1 MTWKN
6 KALSVVA
13 MVSLLAT
20 GVVEAQAQD
29 VDGTIPAGE
38 PDAMHES
45 LAEQEAQDDLDE
57 LEEEDL
63 DEMVDDLL
71 GPDEEDK
78 PWSVSGSMRMSIG
91 QGTFARIA
99 NDSQWAG
106 EVHDGSGA
114 YNRVSMNFGV
124 SPSYR
129 WNDFSFGASFG
140 VSQGLTAG
148 GGMNRPYE
156 TRLGDVSLSAGW
168 RGHTFDAIG
177 VTVTPSLRM
186 TLPTSVRSQFTTLR
200 LGTGASVGVS
210 KRFFNAIS
218 LSYSLGAG
226 RSFYEFRSPIV
237 EVDRI
242 GEENAIFRI
251 DGAEAVQPGRFAVGG
266 VNTPWSMSNSFSA
279 SFALGRVSTSLSYTY
294 TRRWSYKWTEE
305 DEFTSDF
312 QCVGRCVG
320 DGMSGSLSL
329 GYSLNDWLSLSGSL
343 SSGGQPKTADQRSFN
358 FPFWNFNGAAGGGS
372 SIALGLSGR
381 Y

>member
-1 MTWKN
+1 MTWKK
-6 KALSVVA
+6 KALSFVAVVA
-13 MVSLLAT
+13 LLST

-38 PDAMHES
+38 PEAMEDS
-45 LAEQEAQDDLDE
+45 LAEIEAQEDLEE

-63 DEMVDDLL
+63 DAQIEDLL
-71 GPDEEDK
+71 GDDDESK
-78 PWSVSGSMRMSIG
+78 PWSVSGSMRVSVG

-99 NDSQWAG
+99 NDSPWADQ
-106 EVHDGSGA
+106 VHDGSGA
-114 YNRVSMNFGV
+114 YNRVSMNLGL
-124 SPSYR
+124 SPSYQ
-129 WNDFSFGASFG
+129 WNDFNFGASIG

-148 GGMNRPYE
+148 GGMNAPYE
-156 TRLGDVSLSAGW
+156 TRLGDVGLSVGW

-177 VTVTPSLRM
+177 VTVRPSLRM
-186 TLPTSVRSQFTTLR
+186 SLPTSVRSQFTTLR
-200 LGTGASVGVS
+200 LGTGASLSFS
-210 KRFFNAIS
+210 KRFFNTIS
-218 LSYSLGAG
+218 LSYSLGGG

-294 TRRWSYKWTEE
+294 TRRWTYSWTEE
-305 DEFTSDF
+305 DEFTSGY